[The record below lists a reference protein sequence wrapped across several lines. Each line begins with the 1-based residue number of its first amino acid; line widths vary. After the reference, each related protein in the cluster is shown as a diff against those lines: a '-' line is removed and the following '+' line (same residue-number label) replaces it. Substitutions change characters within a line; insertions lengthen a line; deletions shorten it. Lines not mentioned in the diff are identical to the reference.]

1 MSQSPFKK
9 PSYLSQRDAENCYPT
24 SRGWVVLYPNGK
36 YDIVQTYKNLDTK
49 IKEWEAA
56 NGVTESKVKEVR
68 PELKVA
74 KAKFLKSAQLQ
85 EQLDVVREELAE
97 VTAKIEVEQIV
108 QEAAQADEV
117 AVAPVKKGRKAAA
130 AAEVA
135 TAEVATAE
143 VATAEVTEAVA
154 ESEVPAAE

>member
-56 NGVTESKVKEVR
+56 NGVTESEVKEVR

-74 KAKFLKSAQLQ
+74 EAKFLKSAQLQ
-85 EQLDVVREELAE
+85 EQLDAVREELAE
-97 VTAKIEVEQIV
+97 VTAKIEIEQIV

-117 AVAPVKKGRKAAA
+117 AVAVAPVKKGRKSAA
-130 AAEVA
+130 V
-135 TAEVATAE
+135 V
-143 VATAEVTEAVA
+143 AEVTEVVA

>member
-56 NGVTESKVKEVR
+56 NGVTESEVKEVR

-74 KAKFLKSAQLQ
+74 ESKFLKSAQLQ
-85 EQLDVVREELAE
+85 EQLDAVREELAE
-97 VTAKIEVEQIV
+97 VTAKIEIEQIV
-108 QEAAQADEV
+108 QEAARADEV
-117 AVAPVKKGRKAAA
+117 AVAPVKKGRKSAA
-130 AAEVA
+130 AAEV
-135 TAEVATAE
+135 TEV
-143 VATAEVTEAVA
+143 VA

>member
-56 NGVTESKVKEVR
+56 NGVTESEVKEVR

-74 KAKFLKSAQLQ
+74 ESKFLKSAQLQ
-85 EQLDVVREELAE
+85 EQLDAVREELAE
-97 VTAKIEVEQIV
+97 VTAKIEIEQIV
-108 QEAAQADEV
+108 QEATQADEV
-117 AVAPVKKGRKAAA
+117 AVAPVKKGRKSAAA
-130 AAEVA
+130 AV
-135 TAEVATAE
+135 
-143 VATAEVTEAVA
+143 AEVTEVVA

>member
-36 YDIVQTYKNLDTK
+36 YDIIQTYKNLDTK

-56 NGVTESKVKEVR
+56 NGVTESESEVKEVR

-85 EQLDVVREELAE
+85 EQLDAVREELAE
-97 VTAKIEVEQIV
+97 VTAKIEIEQIV
-108 QEAAQADEV
+108 QEAARADEV
-117 AVAPVKKGRKAAA
+117 AVAPVKKGRKSAA
-130 AAEVA
+130 AAEV
-135 TAEVATAE
+135 TEV
-143 VATAEVTEAVA
+143 VAD
-154 ESEVPAAE
+154 SEVPAAE

>member
-56 NGVTESKVKEVR
+56 NGVTESEVKEVR

-74 KAKFLKSAQLQ
+74 ESKFLKSAQLQ
-85 EQLDVVREELAE
+85 EQLDAVREELAE
-97 VTAKIEVEQIV
+97 VTAKIEIEQII
-108 QEAAQADEV
+108 QEATQPEEV
-117 AVAPVKKGRKAAA
+117 AVAPVKKGRKSAA
-130 AAEVA
+130 V
-135 TAEVATAE
+135 V
-143 VATAEVTEAVA
+143 AEVTEVVA

>member
-56 NGVTESKVKEVR
+56 NGVTESEVKEVR

-74 KAKFLKSAQLQ
+74 ESKFLKSAQLQ

-117 AVAPVKKGRKAAA
+117 VVAPVKKGRKAAA
-130 AAEVA
+130 AAA
-135 TAEVATAE
+135 AAEVAAAE
-143 VATAEVTEAVA
+143 ATEVVA
-154 ESEVPAAE
+154 ESDVPAAE

>member
-130 AAEVA
+130 AAA
-135 TAEVATAE
+135 AAAAAE
-143 VATAEVTEAVA
+143 VATAEVTEVVA
-154 ESEVPAAE
+154 DSEVPAAE